1 MKDYKKDFPIL
12 STGIAYLDNSA
23 TTQRPKKVIDAV
35 EYFMTKANANPLR
48 GLYELAVK
56 ATDCYEDARDTV
68 RKFINASSVEEIIFT
83 RNTTESINLVAYS
96 YGLTNIKKDDE
107 IVVAISEHHSNFL
120 PWQMVAKNTGAT
132 LKYLYCNQD
141 GSYNDDDICSL
152 ITPKTKLVA
161 IAYVSN
167 VTGRINPVEK
177 IISRVHSFG
186 GVVLVDGAQSIS
198 HMPTDVSALDA
209 DFFAFSAH
217 KMYGPMGVG
226 VLYGKKSLLENMP
239 PFLSG
244 GEMIESVSVDGA
256 TFAPLPHKFEAGT
269 VNADSVYGLK
279 AAIEY
284 INEIGF
290 DNITKRE
297 HELTEMLF
305 NGLSSIPHV
314 NIIGGTNAA
323 SHLGIV
329 SFTIDGVHPH
339 DIAAILDN
347 ENVYIRAGHHCA
359 QPLLTHLN
367 ISSSA
372 RASIAFYN
380 DESDIQRLV
389 NAVSKI
395 RSLMGYEQ

>member
-1 MKDYKKDFPIL
+1 MKDYKCDFPIL

-23 TTQRPKKVIDAV
+23 TTQRPQKVIDAV
-35 EYFMTKANANPLR
+35 EYFMTQANANPLR

-56 ATDCYEDARDTV
+56 ATDCYEEARNTV
-68 RKFINASSVEEIIFT
+68 KDFINAYYAEEIIFT

-96 YGLTNIKKDDE
+96 YGLNNITKDDE
-107 IVVAISEHHSNFL
+107 ILVAISEHHSNFL
-120 PWQMVAKNTGAT
+120 PWQMVSKKCGAT
-132 LKYLYCNQD
+132 IKYLYCNQD
-141 GSYNDDDICSL
+141 GSYNDNDIERL
-152 ITPKTKLVA
+152 ITEKTKLAA

-167 VTGRINPVEK
+167 VTGRTNPVEK

-226 VLYGKKSLLENMP
+226 VLYGKKALLENMP

-256 TFAPLPHKFEAGT
+256 TYAPLPHKFEAGT

-284 INEIGF
+284 ISEIGF
-290 DNITKRE
+290 DEITARE
-297 HELTEMLF
+297 KHLTDLLF
-305 NGLSSIPHV
+305 NGLKSIPHI
-314 NIIGGTNAA
+314 NIIGGNTAKE
-323 SHLGIV
+323 HLGIV

-339 DIAAILDN
+339 DIAAILDSEHVN
-347 ENVYIRAGHHCA
+347 IRAGHHCA

-372 RASIAFYN
+372 RASVAFYN
-380 DESDIQRLV
+380 DENDIKRLLDT
-389 NAVSKI
+389 VSKI
-395 RSLMGYEQ
+395 RRLMGYEQ